1 MCKRYSDTRAPTSDK
16 ERVTDARELSMH
28 FIKKLKS
35 DESGVAAI
43 EYAVIG
49 AVVLGALIAL
59 GIGTDLGTIF
69 NSLGNDVGAAATLAS
84 K

>member
-1 MCKRYSDTRAPTSDK
+1 
-16 ERVTDARELSMH
+16 MH